1 MHVRGPRRQVKE
13 RNDVRACTKGER
25 RLGSSGHAYNLK
37 IKRA

>member
-1 MHVRGPRRQVKE
+1 VTGPRREVKE

-25 RLGSSGHAYNLK
+25 RLGSCAHAYNLK